1 MTSPPRHQRLIDDV
15 AGCIIAAFEDYNASF
30 ADISRR
36 ARRRFQR
43 QDRRGMQQDV
53 VKRYGLYDRSIADT
67 IARLE
72 GLMQERLF
80 SKGLWRD
87 IRQRVSE
94 RLVGELD
101 AELYKTYFNTLSR
114 RLFQTR
120 GVNKQIEFVA
130 LDIEPTDRITHPVA
144 RHCYT
149 VSGNASRCF
158 RRILDD
164 CAIDTDFAD
173 PVADSERLA
182 SALLKAVEQGGHE
195 PLSAIELLET
205 VFYRDGRAY
214 LVGRAFAGSFCLP
227 CVVVLQQTS
236 EGVRAEAL
244 LTTRQQ
250 LSILFGFTYSYFL
263 ADLPTV
269 GDTVVFLRTLLPDK
283 PLDELYTVLGRAK
296 QGKTERYRAFFRHLS
311 ASGDERLVAADGQR
325 GLVMQV
331 FTLPSWPLVFKLI
344 RDRFAPSKAFG
355 RSQVLARY
363 RLVFRHDRV
372 GRLIDAQEFRD
383 LRFPLSR
390 FSPDM
395 LAELERDCAKS
406 VERDGNSLVI
416 RHCYVERRIR
426 PLDLYLAEAT
436 PEQAERAVIDYG
448 QSVRDL
454 ARSGIFPG
462 DLLPKNFG
470 VTRSGRVIFYDFD
483 ELRLMSDCRFRRL
496 PPAHDDLLELSD
508 ETWFNVAD
516 GDVFP
521 EQFPRFMGLSA
532 RHLAIFEAHHADL
545 FDTSWWQDLQAQLAE
560 HTVLDVPPFSHSARL
575 ERVKPVS

>member
-1 MTSPPRHQRLIDDV
+1 
-15 AGCIIAAFEDYNASF
+15 
-30 ADISRR
+30 
-36 ARRRFQR
+36 
-43 QDRRGMQQDV
+43 
-53 VKRYGLYDRSIADT
+53 
-67 IARLE
+67 
-72 GLMQERLF
+72 
-80 SKGLWRD
+80 
-87 IRQRVSE
+87 
-94 RLVGELD
+94 
-101 AELYKTYFNTLSR
+101 
-114 RLFQTR
+114 
-120 GVNKQIEFVA
+120 
-130 LDIEPTDRITHPVA
+130 
-144 RHCYT
+144 
-149 VSGNASRCF
+149 
-158 RRILDD
+158 
-164 CAIDTDFAD
+164 
-173 PVADSERLA
+173 
-182 SALLKAVEQGGHE
+182 LLKAVEQGGHE